1 VDAIRVLVVD
11 DQPRFAEA
19 LSAWLSREPGI
30 EVVAA
35 AGTLAAA
42 RGVLAGTAVD
52 VVLVDLDLGGESGID
67 LLDHVRARHP
77 ATRAVVLTAS
87 TSPDALADAVRRGA
101 ASWLPKTADG
111 GTLTR
116 VVRGVL
122 RGECWIPPELLGGL
136 LRTLTAQPGSA
147 WADRLTVRERQI
159 LQCLVDGL
167 TRGEIADRLFLSANT
182 VRTHTQNLL
191 AKLSVHSVLEAVAL
205 GLRHGLRP
213 TDADPVA

>member
-1 VDAIRVLVVD
+1 MEPIQVLVVD
-11 DQPRFAEA
+11 DQPLFAEA
-19 LSAWLSREPGI
+19 LSAWLSREPDVR
-30 EVVAA
+30 VVAA
-35 AGTLAAA
+35 AQTVAAA
-42 RGVLAGTAVD
+42 RDVLASTPVD
-52 VVLVDLDLGGESGID
+52 VVLVDLDLGDESGID
-67 LLDHVRARHP
+67 LLDHVRDNHP
-77 ATRAVVLTAS
+77 LTRPVVLTAS

-122 RGECWIPPELLGGL
+122 RGECWIPPDLLGGL
-136 LRTLTAQPGSA
+136 LRTLTERPGA
-147 WADRLTVRERQI
+147 GWADRLTVRERQI

-167 TRGEIADRLFLSANT
+167 TRDEIADRLFLSANT

-205 GLRHGLRP
+205 GLRHGMRP
-213 TDADPVA
+213 ATAGPA

>member
-1 VDAIRVLVVD
+1 MEPIRVLVVD
-11 DQPRFAEA
+11 DQPLFAEA
-19 LSAWLSREPGI
+19 LSAWLSREPDVQ
-30 EVVAA
+30 VVAA
-35 AGTLAAA
+35 AQTVAAA
-42 RGVLAGTAVD
+42 RDLLAGTPVD
-52 VVLVDLDLGGESGID
+52 VVLVDLDLGDESGID
-67 LLDHVRARHP
+67 LLDHVRDHHPGARP
-77 ATRAVVLTAS
+77 VVLTAS

-136 LRTLTAQPGSA
+136 LRTLTERPGA
-147 WADRLTVRERQI
+147 GWADRLTVRERQI

-167 TRGEIADRLFLSANT
+167 TRDEIADRLFLSANT

-205 GLRHGLRP
+205 GLRHGMRP
-213 TDADPVA
+213 ATAGPA